1 MAVNA
6 QSVSQQQA
14 FWSPSGFAKMTA
26 ALVANIRAAARGM
39 NATSSL

>member
-14 FWSPSGFAKMTA
+14 FWSQSGFAKMTA
-26 ALVANIRAAARGM
+26 ALVADIRAATRGVH
-39 NATSSL
+39 ATSSL